1 MEIKPIKTEAD
12 YNKALKEIEELMDAK
27 ADTPEGD
34 MLDVLAT
41 LVEHY
46 EKKHYPIGPPDPIE
60 AIKFRMEQMNLRK
73 TDIAKYF
80 GGKSKVTEV
89 LRRKRN
95 LTLKMIK
102 NLHKGLNIPL
112 ESLIAV

>member
-12 YNKALKEIEELMDAK
+12 YKQALKKIEKLMDAK
-27 ADTPEGD
+27 ANTPEGD
-34 MLDVLAT
+34 LLDVLAT
-41 LVEHY
+41 LVETY
-46 EKKHYPIGPPDPIE
+46 EKKHYPIGPPDPVE

-73 TDIAKYF
+73 TDVAKYF

-89 LRRKRN
+89 FQRKRN
-95 LTLKMIK
+95 LTLKMIR

>member
-12 YNKALKEIEELMDAK
+12 YKKALEKIEKLMDAK
-27 ADTPEGD
+27 ANTPEGD
-34 MLDVLAT
+34 LLDVLAT
-41 LVEHY
+41 LVETY
-46 EKKHYPIGPPDPIE
+46 EKKHYPIGPPDPVE

-73 TDIAKYF
+73 TDVAKYF
-80 GGKSKVTEV
+80 GSKSKVTEV
-89 LRRKRN
+89 FQRKRN
-95 LTLKMIK
+95 LTLKMIR